1 MNIATIVIVIVM
13 ILTRCGGCL
22 PYWSAAAAAAAA
34 EAAAAA
40 ALSSGD
46 MDRIRAEREKAEKHA
61 AGLARIK
68 AREAQDDTDFL
79 ERMVE
84 AALAKHWSSTTHA
97 TY

>member
-22 PYWSAAAAAAAA
+22 PYWSAAAA

>member
-22 PYWSAAAAAAAA
+22 PYWSAAAAAAA

>member
-1 MNIATIVIVIVM
+1 
-13 ILTRCGGCL
+13 
-22 PYWSAAAAAAAA
+22 
-34 EAAAAA
+34 
-40 ALSSGD
+40 